1 MKKARG
7 IGVIGGY
14 SFFKPNN
21 MKQLS
26 EIQQGDFVEY
36 IHNTGKIKK
45 GFTIGISYRVLK
57 VKEYLGAAYE
67 FILMSEDGVKRTFK
81 TSTDQFRYY
90 DFKSKEET
98 VLKLQGVILT
108 EGVDYEINHRGEIT
122 FSNDILKNEE
132 SAHPWPELN
141 KMAPSDL
148 MALRSFIG
156 EHIDHYRHKAI
167 KEDLSSL
174 DKTLVDHYDSLT
186 SKFEYH
192 LTIVQEHIDKSTA
205 HYFGEE
211 SKS

>member
-1 MKKARG
+1 
-7 IGVIGGY
+7 
-14 SFFKPNN
+14 

-67 FILMSEDGVKRTFK
+67 FTLMSEDGVKRTFK

-148 MALRSFIG
+148 IALRTLCKEEIT
-156 EHIDHYRHKAI
+156 HYMEEYKN
-167 KEDLSSL
+167 KEKY
-174 DKTLVDHYDSLT
+174 DKWV
-186 SKFEYH
+186 YH
-192 LTIVQEHIDKSTA
+192 LAIVQQHIDKSTA

>member
-1 MKKARG
+1 
-7 IGVIGGY
+7 
-14 SFFKPNN
+14 

-36 IHNTGKIKK
+36 VHNTGKIKK

-108 EGVDYEINHRGEIT
+108 EGVDYEINHKGEIT

-148 MALRSFIG
+148 FALREFLREECCYWAG
-156 EHIDHYRHKAI
+156 TDNDE
-167 KEDLSSL
+167 
-174 DKTLVDHYDSLT
+174 
-186 SKFEYH
+186 KFNKFGFH
-192 LTIVQEHIDKSTA
+192 LTIVQQHIDKSTA